1 MNAAKARAFKVL
13 PAPLRKAGGVL
24 ENLLE
29 QLACDCIVAL

>member
-1 MNAAKARAFKVL
+1 MNAAKARPFAVL

-29 QLACDCIVAL
+29 QLASECIFAL